1 MTCQEKATVYPTTLK
16 EITMENARPV
26 FILSFSFKSQRVS
39 ERIRICFV
47 WGIPWEMKLS
57 QAKLERKQT
66 DTLDVL
72 EITASNPATL
82 D

>member
-1 MTCQEKATVYPTTLK
+1 MVYPDTLK
-16 EITMENARPV
+16 EITMEKARPV
-26 FILSFSFKSQRVS
+26 FILSFSFKSQKVSGRV
-39 ERIRICFV
+39 RICFV
-47 WGIPWEMKLS
+47 WGIPREMKLS

-72 EITASNPATL
+72 VITAPSPAAL